1 MLLLTRTICFQIAI
15 PQAFLV
21 AQMIKKL
28 PAMQKTRDRSLG
40 WGDALEK
47 GMATH
52 SSILAW
58 RIPWMRSLV
67 GYSPWSHKESDT
79 TEGLT
84 FSLSCLGVGLLNC
97 RTTLLLVFWGTSIL
111 FSIVSAPVHPPAH
124 STWEFPLLYTLHT
137 LILCCLFDNKYSDM
151 YEVISHCG
159 FDFYFLMISDVEHL
173 SMCQIPICMP
183 SL

>member
-28 PAMQKTRDRSLG
+28 PAMQKTRDRSLS

-79 TEGLT
+79 AE
-84 FSLSCLGVGLLNC
+84 
-97 RTTLLLVFWGTSIL
+97 
-111 FSIVSAPVHPPAH
+111 
-124 STWEFPLLYTLHT
+124 
-137 LILCCLFDNKYSDM
+137 
-151 YEVISHCG
+151 
-159 FDFYFLMISDVEHL
+159 
-173 SMCQIPICMP
+173 
-183 SL
+183 

>member
-1 MLLLTRTICFQIAI
+1 MDGWKRRHLGCFQMIVIVNNTALS
-15 PQAFLV
+15 PRVHTFFNLVFLFSSEKYPELELLDC
-21 AQMIKKL
+21 MIFL
-28 PAMQKTRDRSLG
+28 FL
-40 WGDALEK
+40 
-47 GMATH
+47 
-52 SSILAW
+52 I
-58 RIPWMRSLV
+58 
-67 GYSPWSHKESDT
+67 
-79 TEGLT
+79 
-84 FSLSCLGVGLLNC
+84 
-97 RTTLLLVFWGTSIL
+97 FWGTSIL

-124 STWEFPLLYTLHT
+124 STWEFPLLYTLPT